1 MSITK
6 TTEIIKKKAVDLG
19 FSSCGISKARFLK
32 EEEKKFE
39 DWLNNGYQGSMNY
52 LNKNFDKRLDPRKL
66 VHGSKSIISLTYNYY
81 PPKKLVKKNNFIIS
95 KYAYGKDY
103 HRVLKKKLR
112 KLFFFIKENIGN
124 VEGRVFVD
132 SAPVHE
138 RAWAKLSGLG
148 WIGKNSL
155 LINKNMGS
163 YFFIAEII
171 SDLDLEYDSP
181 VSDMCGKCTRCI
193 DACPTD
199 AITKAQVI
207 DAQKCI
213 SYLTIENKKEIH
225 KELQKNM
232 NGYIF
237 GCDICQEVCPWN
249 KFSTPHNEESFL
261 PNKEIKKHR
270 KKDWIELTEETFNVI
285 FKGSAVKRAKY
296 SGLKRNI
303 KTYLD

>member
-1 MSITK
+1 MSKNKI
-6 TTEIIKKKAVDLG
+6 TEIIKKKAVDLG
-19 FSSCGISKARFLK
+19 FSSCGISQARFLK

-39 DWLNNGYQGSMNY
+39 DWLNHGYHGSMDY

-66 VHGSKSIISLTYNYY
+66 VHGSKSVISLTYNYY
-81 PPKKLVKKNNFIIS
+81 PPKKLVGKNNFIIS

-103 HRVLKKKLR
+103 HKILKKKLR
-112 KLFFFIKENIGN
+112 KLFFFMKENIGN
-124 VEGRVFVD
+124 IEGRVFVD

-213 SYLTIENKKEIH
+213 SYLTIENKKKIP

-261 PNKEIKKHR
+261 PNKEIKKYR
-270 KKDWIELTEETFNVI
+270 KKDWIELTEETFNII
-285 FKGSAVKRAKY
+285 FKGSAIKRTKY
-296 SGLKRNI
+296 KGLKRNI
-303 KTYLD
+303 KAYLN

>member
-6 TTEIIKKKAVDLG
+6 TTEIIKRKAVDLG

-103 HRVLKKKLR
+103 HKIIKKKL
-112 KLFFFIKENIGN
+112 KQLFLFMKENIGDI
-124 VEGRVFVD
+124 EGRVFVD

-213 SYLTIENKKEIH
+213 SYLTIENKKEIP

>member
-1 MSITK
+1 MSIVK

-103 HRVLKKKLR
+103 HKIIKKKL
-112 KLFFFIKENIGN
+112 KQLFLFMKENIGDI
-124 VEGRVFVD
+124 EGRVFVD

-148 WIGKNSL
+148 
-155 LINKNMGS
+155 
-163 YFFIAEII
+163 
-171 SDLDLEYDSP
+171 
-181 VSDMCGKCTRCI
+181 
-193 DACPTD
+193 
-199 AITKAQVI
+199 
-207 DAQKCI
+207 
-213 SYLTIENKKEIH
+213 
-225 KELQKNM
+225 
-232 NGYIF
+232 
-237 GCDICQEVCPWN
+237 
-249 KFSTPHNEESFL
+249 
-261 PNKEIKKHR
+261 
-270 KKDWIELTEETFNVI
+270 
-285 FKGSAVKRAKY
+285 
-296 SGLKRNI
+296 
-303 KTYLD
+303 

>member
-6 TTEIIKKKAVDLG
+6 TTEIIKRKAGDLG
-19 FSSCGISKARFLK
+19 FSSCGISKTRFLK

-103 HRVLKKKLR
+103 HRILKKKLR

-213 SYLTIENKKEIH
+213 SYLTIENKKEIP

>member
-1 MSITK
+1 MSKNKI
-6 TTEIIKKKAVDLG
+6 TEIIKKKAVDLG
-19 FSSCGISKARFLK
+19 FSSCGISQARFLK

-39 DWLNNGYQGSMNY
+39 DWLNHGYHGSMDY

-66 VHGSKSIISLTYNYY
+66 VHGSKSVISLTYNYY
-81 PPKKLVKKNNFIIS
+81 PPKKLVGKNNFIIS

-103 HRVLKKKLR
+103 HKILKKKLR
-112 KLFFFIKENIGN
+112 KLFFFMKENIGN
-124 VEGRVFVD
+124 IEGRVFVD

-155 LINKNMGS
+155 LINKKMGS

-181 VSDMCGKCTRCI
+181 ISDMCGKCTRCI

-213 SYLTIENKKEIH
+213 SYLTIENKKKIP

-249 KFSTPHNEESFL
+249 RFSKPHNEESFL
-261 PNKEIKKHR
+261 PNKEIKKYR
-270 KKDWIELTEETFNVI
+270 KKDWIELTEETFNII
-285 FKGSAVKRAKY
+285 FKGSAIKRTKY
-296 SGLKRNI
+296 KGLKRNI
-303 KTYLD
+303 KAYLN

>member
-1 MSITK
+1 MSKNKI
-6 TTEIIKKKAVDLG
+6 TEIIKKKAVDLG
-19 FSSCGISKARFLK
+19 FSSCGISQARFLK

-39 DWLNNGYQGSMNY
+39 DWLNHGYHGSMDY

-66 VHGSKSIISLTYNYY
+66 VDGSKSVISLTYNYY
-81 PPKKLVKKNNFIIS
+81 PPKKLVRKNNFIIS

-103 HRVLKKKLR
+103 HKILKKKLR
-112 KLFFFIKENIGN
+112 KLFFFMKENIGN
-124 VEGRVFVD
+124 IEGRVFVD

-155 LINKNMGS
+155 LINKKMGS

-199 AITKAQVI
+199 AITKAQII

-213 SYLTIENKKEIH
+213 SYLTIENKKKIP

-249 KFSTPHNEESFL
+249 RFSKPHNEESFL
-261 PNKEIKKHR
+261 PNKEIKKYR

-285 FKGSAVKRAKY
+285 FKGSAIKRTKY
-296 SGLKRNI
+296 KGLKRNI
-303 KTYLD
+303 KVYLD

>member
-6 TTEIIKKKAVDLG
+6 TTEIIKRKAIDLG

-39 DWLNNGYQGSMNY
+39 DWLNNGYQGAMNY

-103 HRVLKKKLR
+103 HKIIKKKL
-112 KLFFFIKENIGN
+112 KQLFLFMKENIGDI
-124 VEGRVFVD
+124 EGRVFVD

-155 LINKNMGS
+155 LINKKMGS
-163 YFFIAEII
+163 Y
-171 SDLDLEYDSP
+171 D
-181 VSDMCGKCTRCI
+181 
-193 DACPTD
+193 
-199 AITKAQVI
+199 
-207 DAQKCI
+207 
-213 SYLTIENKKEIH
+213 
-225 KELQKNM
+225 
-232 NGYIF
+232 
-237 GCDICQEVCPWN
+237 
-249 KFSTPHNEESFL
+249 
-261 PNKEIKKHR
+261 
-270 KKDWIELTEETFNVI
+270 
-285 FKGSAVKRAKY
+285 
-296 SGLKRNI
+296 
-303 KTYLD
+303 

>member
-6 TTEIIKKKAVDLG
+6 TTEIIKRKAGDLG
-19 FSSCGISKARFLK
+19 FSSCGISKTRFLK

-103 HRVLKKKLR
+103 HRILKKKLR

-213 SYLTIENKKEIH
+213 SYLTIENKKEIP

-261 PNKEIKKHR
+261 PNKEIKKYR

>member
-103 HRVLKKKLR
+103 HKIIKKKL
-112 KLFFFIKENIGN
+112 KQLFLFMKENIGDI
-124 VEGRVFVD
+124 EGRVFVD

-148 WIGKNSL
+148 CCL
-155 LINKNMGS
+155 LYTS
-163 YFFIAEII
+163 P
-171 SDLDLEYDSP
+171 SPRDS
-181 VSDMCGKCTRCI
+181 
-193 DACPTD
+193 
-199 AITKAQVI
+199 
-207 DAQKCI
+207 
-213 SYLTIENKKEIH
+213 
-225 KELQKNM
+225 
-232 NGYIF
+232 
-237 GCDICQEVCPWN
+237 
-249 KFSTPHNEESFL
+249 
-261 PNKEIKKHR
+261 
-270 KKDWIELTEETFNVI
+270 
-285 FKGSAVKRAKY
+285 
-296 SGLKRNI
+296 
-303 KTYLD
+303 

>member
-39 DWLNNGYQGSMNY
+39 DWLNNGYQGTMNY

-103 HRVLKKKLR
+103 HKIIKKKL
-112 KLFFFIKENIGN
+112 KQLFLFMKENIGDI
-124 VEGRVFVD
+124 EGRVFVD

-148 WIGKNSL
+148 WIGKT
-155 LINKNMGS
+155 
-163 YFFIAEII
+163 A
-171 SDLDLEYDSP
+171 
-181 VSDMCGKCTRCI
+181 
-193 DACPTD
+193 
-199 AITKAQVI
+199 
-207 DAQKCI
+207 
-213 SYLTIENKKEIH
+213 
-225 KELQKNM
+225 
-232 NGYIF
+232 
-237 GCDICQEVCPWN
+237 
-249 KFSTPHNEESFL
+249 
-261 PNKEIKKHR
+261 
-270 KKDWIELTEETFNVI
+270 
-285 FKGSAVKRAKY
+285 
-296 SGLKRNI
+296 
-303 KTYLD
+303 TYK

>member
-39 DWLNNGYQGSMNY
+39 DWLNNGYQGAMNY

-103 HRVLKKKLR
+103 HKIIKKKL
-112 KLFFFIKENIGN
+112 KQLFLFMKENIGDI
-124 VEGRVFVD
+124 EGRVFVD

-148 WIGKNSL
+148 WIG
-155 LINKNMGS
+155 
-163 YFFIAEII
+163 
-171 SDLDLEYDSP
+171 
-181 VSDMCGKCTRCI
+181 
-193 DACPTD
+193 
-199 AITKAQVI
+199 
-207 DAQKCI
+207 
-213 SYLTIENKKEIH
+213 
-225 KELQKNM
+225 
-232 NGYIF
+232 
-237 GCDICQEVCPWN
+237 
-249 KFSTPHNEESFL
+249 
-261 PNKEIKKHR
+261 
-270 KKDWIELTEETFNVI
+270 
-285 FKGSAVKRAKY
+285 
-296 SGLKRNI
+296 
-303 KTYLD
+303 